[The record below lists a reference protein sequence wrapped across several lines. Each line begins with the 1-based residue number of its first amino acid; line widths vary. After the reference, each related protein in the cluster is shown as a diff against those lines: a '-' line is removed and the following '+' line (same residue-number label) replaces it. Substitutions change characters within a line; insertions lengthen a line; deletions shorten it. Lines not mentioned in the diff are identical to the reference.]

1 MNDELFAGM
10 KPAAAPGG
18 LRDRALRAARAAAR
32 EGGDA
37 QHPRWGFT
45 RFDLVWV
52 AALLVLVVVNGMF
65 SISSG
70 QRTMVSSRGSAHEVP
85 GEPMAGPEASRELL
99 AFGLNLEAAP
109 RQRPEPPLSL
119 EQALRAGS

>member
-1 MNDELFAGM
+1 MNDELFRGM
-10 KPAAAPGG
+10 KPASAPAG

-32 EGGDA
+32 EGCEA
-37 QHPRWGFT
+37 QQPRWGFT

-70 QRTMVSSRGSAHEVP
+70 QRTVASSRRPAHDVP
-85 GEPMAGPEASRELL
+85 EKPMAGPEASRELL
-99 AFGLNLEAAP
+99 ALGLNLEAAP
-109 RQRPEPPLSL
+109 RQRREPPLSL

>member
-1 MNDELFAGM
+1 MSDELFGGM
-10 KPAAAPGG
+10 RPTRVPSD
-18 LRDRALRAARAAAR
+18 LRERVIRTARSAAR
-32 EGGDA
+32 EGCEA
-37 QHPRWGFT
+37 QQPTWGFT

-70 QRTMVSSRGSAHEVP
+70 QRTMVSSRRSAHDVP
-85 GEPMAGPEASRELL
+85 KEPIAGPEASRELL
-99 AFGLNLEAAP
+99 AFGLKPDAAP
-109 RQRPEPPLSL
+109 RERAEPALSL

>member
-1 MNDELFAGM
+1 MNDELFRGM
-10 KPAAAPGG
+10 KPASAPAG
-18 LRDRALRAARAAAR
+18 LRDRALRSALAAAG
-32 EGGDA
+32 EGCET
-37 QHPRWGFT
+37 QPPRWGFT

-52 AALLVLVVVNGMF
+52 AALLVLVVVNGIF

-70 QRTMVSSRGSAHEVP
+70 QRAMVSSGRSAHDVP
-85 GEPMAGPEASRELL
+85 QKPVAGPEASRELL
-99 AFGLNLEAAP
+99 AFGLSLEAAP